1 MRRFMSMFVFIS
13 MGFTVLLGCKKEA
26 PRVPQEEV
34 FPVEVTPVKRMS
46 LERWEE
52 AVGNVS
58 PYQGVRI
65 TPKVPGKIEAIYVKE
80 GDQVKEGQALVKLDQ
95 TDFLLALEKAEA
107 SYKSAEAQLEQAKLK
122 LQDAERDYQ
131 RAKVLFE
138 EKVISQKEYEKIE
151 TNFKAAQA
159 QYELAQ
165 AQLKAASSALKQ
177 AQTELK
183 DTIIY
188 APFSGYISAKF
199 VDPGQRA
206 YTMPPTDILELV
218 DISKVKILLD
228 LPERDLPFVKPGAK
242 VEIRSDAFPYLKLEG
257 KVNRIYPKIDPYT
270 RSFRVEVLLDN
281 QKGILKPGMFVN
293 ARVFLGREETLV
305 IPRDALLRAPGTGI
319 EYCFV
324 VIDER
329 AQRREVAT
337 GIREENL
344 VEIKQGLREGELV
357 VTSGGQNLKAGAKV
371 RINKTVSL

>member
-1 MRRFMSMFVFIS
+1 MKRFVFLCLLFS
-13 MGFTVLLGCKKEA
+13 MGFTSFLGCEKEA
-26 PRVPQEEV
+26 PQGPQEEV
-34 FPVEVTPVKRMS
+34 FAVEVTPVKRMS

-52 AVGNVS
+52 AVGNVF
-58 PYQGVRI
+58 PYQGIRI
-65 TPKVPGKIEAIYVKE
+65 TPKVPGKIEVIYVKE
-80 GDQVKEGQALVKLDQ
+80 GDLVKEGQPLVKLDQ
-95 TDFLLALEKAEA
+95 TDFLLALERAEA
-107 SYKSAEAQLEQAKLK
+107 SYKSAQAQLEQARLK

-159 QYELAQ
+159 QYELTQ
-165 AQLKAASSALKQ
+165 AQLKVASSTLKQ

-183 DTIIY
+183 DTVIY

-218 DISKVKILLD
+218 DISKVKILID
-228 LPERDLPFVKPGAK
+228 LPERDLPLVKVGAK
-242 VEIRSDAFPYLKLEG
+242 VEIRSDAFPDLKLEG

-281 QKGILKPGMFVN
+281 PKGILKPGMFVN
-293 ARVFLGREETLV
+293 ARLFLGKEETLV

-324 VIDER
+324 VINEK
-329 AQRREVAT
+329 AQRREVIT

-357 VTSGGQNLKAGAKV
+357 VTAGGQNLKGGARVK
-371 RINKTVSL
+371 ISKTVSL

>member
-1 MRRFMSMFVFIS
+1 MRKFLILLVSLSIAVF
-13 MGFTVLLGCKKEA
+13 LGCKKETQRA
-26 PRVPQEEV
+26 LQEEV

-58 PYQGVRI
+58 PYQGIRI

-107 SYKSAEAQLEQAKLK
+107 SYKSAQAQLEQARLK

-151 TNFKAAQA
+151 INFKAAQA

-188 APFSGYISAKF
+188 APFSGYVSAKF

-228 LPERDLPFVKPGAK
+228 LPERDLPFLKLGSK
-242 VEIRSDAFPYLKLEG
+242 VEARSDAFPNLKLEG
-257 KVNRIYPKIDPYT
+257 KVSRIYPKIDPST
-270 RSFRVEVLLDN
+270 RSFRIEVLMDN
-281 QKGILKPGMFVN
+281 PKGILKPGMFVT
-293 ARVFLGREETLV
+293 ARVFLGKEEALV

-324 VIDER
+324 VINER
-329 AQRREVAT
+329 AQRRELTT
-337 GIREENL
+337 GIRQENL
-344 VEIKQGLREGELV
+344 VEIKQGLKEGELV
-357 VTSGGQNLKAGAKV
+357 VSSGAQNLRPGV
-371 RINKTVSL
+371 RVNIKRTVSL